1 MRIQNRD
8 VTVSPSLF
16 LSSQGITKSCF
27 LQKDFSCFSL
37 LCQGLFLMEDKVER
51 EGTVNNRI
59 S

>member
-8 VTVSPSLF
+8 VTVSPSFF

-27 LQKDFSCFSL
+27 LQKDFGCFSL